1 MGVLSV
7 LWWRA
12 EFAMGRVC
20 CNLMFNSTYQLVG
33 AKASSCLKYVMAHD

>member
-1 MGVLSV
+1 VLSV

-20 CNLMFNSTYQLVG
+20 CNMMFDFTYHLLG
-33 AKASSCLKYVMAHD
+33 AKASSSLKYVMAQD